1 MKDRQQDHL
10 LDHAY
15 DGIQEYDNPLP
26 GWWVWLFW
34 ASVVFSVLYAM
45 FYHFG
50 QGESVVQQ
58 YERTMLAHYAA
69 QSKALLAAG
78 PITDESIAK
87 LGSNAQMMSAA
98 KSLFVG
104 KCAVCHGNLGEG
116 KIGPNLTDDYWLHGG
131 KPTDVYKTITE
142 GVISKGMIAWK
153 NQLGPGEILAL
164 AAYVGSLQGTNPPNP
179 RPPQGNKFDP
189 AAAAVAASPAT
200 SPAAPAA
207 SGPAA
212 RPAGH

>member
-1 MKDRQQDHL
+1 MKDLRQDHL

-34 ASVVFSVLYAM
+34 ATVIFSALYAVY
-45 FYHFG
+45 YHFG
-50 QGESVVQQ
+50 QGESVEQQ

-78 PITDESIAK
+78 PISDESIAK
-87 LGSNAQMMSAA
+87 LGANTQMMSAA

-104 KCAVCHGNLGEG
+104 KCAVCHGGLGEG

-131 KPTDVYKTITE
+131 RPTQIYKTITE
-142 GVISKGMIAWK
+142 GVVSKGMIAWK

-164 AAYVGSLQGTNPPNP
+164 SAYVGSLRGTNPPNA
-179 RPPQGNKFDP
+179 RPPQGDKFDP
-189 AAAAVAASPAT
+189 AATPASAPAT
-200 SPAAPAA
+200 ASTPQPAPA
-207 SGPAA
+207 P
-212 RPAGH
+212 PAGH